1 MRKPC
6 LITRDVHAAAQNIL
20 SVDPAMVDEPDSQ
33 DIAYWIVD
41 MHDWRAGWQLVAA
54 LREHL
59 SPKVYL
65 RPLVYLNADNS
76 MPEEISKAADGH
88 LPGGLEDNKGLEELA
103 SRFEVTNQWID
114 HLPDAHSAVDT
125 NIAFKVLRLIASRN
139 SEQEPVTTVR
149 RISGYVYPLLEPLF
163 SKRDEGVLEI
173 LEFLETQKLITGRFV
188 SKAHFCSSCNSAFIN
203 FKEACPQC
211 GADDLSVDEL
221 VHHFRCA
228 YMGAMSDFQ
237 RGSSMVCP
245 KCDRELHHIGVDYDK
260 PSIMYK
266 CNQCS
271 HGFQDPSIM
280 TTCYNCGRS
289 TEPENQNSRVISA
302 YSISAIGQ
310 NAASYGMEA
319 LFTKILDSEL
329 QLHSFDAF
337 KDFYHIEAA
346 RIRRYKKSDSSLV
359 MIALRDIDKLYVR
372 LGGRATE
379 VFGELSTVFR
389 TVLRQS
395 DVITA
400 RNESIFFV
408 IMTET
413 SATHAERAVERLREG
428 ITGLLANNLDFAPE
442 MSSLI
447 KTVSTDM
454 DLDQTLEAFL
464 KA

>member
-1 MRKPC
+1 MRMPC
-6 LITRDVHAAAQNIL
+6 LVARESNTIPQ
-20 SVDPAMVDEPDSQ
+20 SVLYSDPSSVSEPDSH

-41 MHDWRAGWQLVAA
+41 MQDWRAGWQLVAS

-65 RPLVYLNADNS
+65 RPIVYMNADNS
-76 MPEEISKAADGH
+76 MPEEISKAADGQ
-88 LPGGLEDNKGLEELA
+88 LNGNLDNGTMLEVLA
-103 SRFEVTNQWID
+103 SSFEKTNQWID
-114 HLPDAHSAVDT
+114 HLPDT
-125 NIAFKVLRLIASRN
+125 NTAADANISFKVLRLIASREG
-139 SEQEPVTTVR
+139 EQKPVTTVR
-149 RISGYVYPLLEPLF
+149 RKSGYVYPLLEPLF

-173 LEFLETQKLITGRFV
+173 LEFLDTQKLISGSFV

-203 FKEACPQC
+203 FKESCPQC
-211 GADDLSVDEL
+211 GADDLAVDEL

-228 YMGAMSDFQ
+228 HMGAMSDFM

-260 PSIMYK
+260 PSIMYT

-271 HGFQDPSIM
+271 HGFQDPAIM
-280 TTCYNCGRS
+280 TSCYNCGRS
-289 TEPENQNSRVISA
+289 TEPENQLSRVISA

-329 QLHSFDAF
+329 QLCSFDAF
-337 KDFYHIEAA
+337 RDFYRVEAA
-346 RIRRYKKSDSSLV
+346 RIRRYKKSESSLA
-359 MIALRDIDKLYVR
+359 MIALRDIDKLYIR

-413 SATHAERAVERLREG
+413 STQHAERAVERLREG
-428 ITGLLANNLDFAPE
+428 ITELLSSNLDFAPE

-447 KTVSTDM
+447 KTISVDM
-454 DLDQTLEAFL
+454 DLDKTLEAFL
-464 KA
+464 QT

>member
-6 LITRDVHAAAQNIL
+6 LIGRESS
-20 SVDPAMVDEPDSQ
+20 SVPQGMLFKDLAMVDEPGSK

-41 MHDWRAGWQLVAA
+41 MQDWRKGWQMVAS

-65 RPLVYLNADNS
+65 RPIVYMNVDNS
-76 MPEEISKAADGH
+76 MPEEISKAADGS
-88 LPGGLEDNKGLEELA
+88 LRGNLDNSTGLEELA
-103 SRFEVTNQWID
+103 SRFESINQWID
-114 HLPDAHSAVDT
+114 HLPDPSTAVDA
-125 NIAFKVLRLIASRN
+125 NISFKVLRLIASREG
-139 SEQEPVTTVR
+139 EQEPVTTVR
-149 RISGYVYPLLEPLF
+149 RKSGYVYPLLEPLF

-173 LEFLETQKLITGRFV
+173 LEFLDTQKLISGSFV
-188 SKAHFCSSCNSAFIN
+188 SKAHFCSSCSSAFIN
-203 FKEACPQC
+203 FKETCPQC
-211 GADDLSVDEL
+211 GADDLAVDEL

-228 YMGAMSDFQ
+228 HMGAMADFK

-260 PSIMYK
+260 PSIMYT

-271 HGFQDPSIM
+271 HGFQEPSIM
-280 TTCYNCGRS
+280 TSCYNCGRS
-289 TEPENQNSRVISA
+289 TEPENQNTRVISA

-329 QLHSFDAF
+329 QLCSLDAF
-337 KDFYHIEAA
+337 RDFYRVEAA
-346 RIRRYKKSDSSLV
+346 RIRRYKKSESSLA
-359 MIALRDIDKLYVR
+359 MIALRDIDKLYMR
-372 LGGRATE
+372 LGGHATE
-379 VFGELSTVFR
+379 VFGELSTVFK

-413 SATHAERAVERLREG
+413 SVKHAERAVERLRDG
-428 ITGLLANNLDFAPE
+428 IGELLTNNLDFTPE

-447 KTVSTDM
+447 KSISVDM

-464 KA
+464 QA

>member
-6 LITRDVHAAAQNIL
+6 LVGKDKQVVPEDVL
-20 SVDPAMVDEPDSQ
+20 SIELTMIESLDSQ
-33 DIAYWIVD
+33 DVSCWIVD
-41 MHDWRAGWQLVAA
+41 MSDWRKGWQKIAA
-54 LREHL
+54 IREHL

-65 RPLVYLNADNS
+65 RPVVYLHADNS
-76 MPEEISKAADGH
+76 MPAEISKAADGQLAH
-88 LPGGLEDNKGLEELA
+88 GLDNSKGLDELS
-103 SRFEVTNQWID
+103 SRFEATNQWID
-114 HLPDAHSAVDT
+114 HLPDPNAAVDA

-139 SEQEPVTTVR
+139 NVQEPVTTVR
-149 RISGYVYPLLEPLF
+149 RKSGYVYPILEPLF
-163 SKRDEGVLEI
+163 SKRDEGALET
-173 LEFLETQKLITGRFV
+173 LEFLEAQKLISGDFV
-188 SKAHFCSSCNSAFIN
+188 SKAHFCSSCSSAFIN

-211 GADDLSVDEL
+211 GSDDLNVDEL

-228 YMGAMSDFQ
+228 HMAVMSDFK

-260 PSIMYK
+260 PSIMYS
-266 CNQCS
+266 CNHCS
-271 HGFQDPSIM
+271 HGFQEPSIM

-289 TEPENQNSRVISA
+289 TEPENQHTRLIRA

-319 LFTKILDSEL
+319 LFSKILDSEL
-329 QLHSFDAF
+329 QLCSFDAF
-337 KDFYHIEAA
+337 RDFYRVEAA
-346 RIRRYKKSDSSLV
+346 RIKRYKKSESSLV

-379 VFGELSTVFR
+379 VFAELSTVFR
-389 TVLRQS
+389 TVLRLS

-413 SATHAERAVERLREG
+413 STTYAERAVERLHEG
-428 ITGLLANNLDFAPE
+428 IIELLTNNLDFDPD

-447 KTVSTDM
+447 KPITVDM

-464 KA
+464 QS